1 MLTFLW
7 NQIVISIRKRFHFEG
22 EEHEEAKERS
32 SYEKLIKS
40 SEVRIHKE
48 SLFDFLSKED
58 GSDIN
63 VVTELGL
70 TPLRR
75 AIRLGNVGITKRLIE
90 GSNGAN
96 LNAIDSIGWTPL
108 TFAVHCDEL
117 KIIDF
122 LITYGGSDP
131 NYYDGNQWTPLHR
144 AIADE
149 RPLIAAIHR
158 DNCEIVT
165 ILSTKEANLNL
176 IDSGGWTP
184 LSYAI
189 EAEKVEMVK
198 HLIDLGT
205 DVNQEDGKGWAP
217 LRIAIYKKNFEII
230 KLLSKNE
237 ATVNSID
244 SLGWTPLTYAIDE
257 KKREIVKLL
266 VENGA
271 DINDHCGSFKN
282 AFHFAISKNNMETVK
297 FFLENGADLTIQ
309 TRYPQDQQNHNSFD
323 LAMKE
328 DQMNILKQLLQY
340 SEQ

>member
-149 RPLIAAIHR
+149 RLDAAKCLI
-158 DNCEIVT
+158 
-165 ILSTKEANLNL
+165 
-176 IDSGGWTP
+176 
-184 LSYAI
+184 
-189 EAEKVEMVK
+189 K
-198 HLIDLGT
+198 H
-205 DVNQEDGKGWAP
+205 
-217 LRIAIYKKNFEII
+217 
-230 KLLSKNE
+230 
-237 ATVNSID
+237 
-244 SLGWTPLTYAIDE
+244 
-257 KKREIVKLL
+257 
-266 VENGA
+266 GA
-271 DINDHCGSFKN
+271 DINLIDGFGMTPQRRKSFE
-282 AFHFAISKNNMETVK
+282 MYWRRK
-297 FFLENGADLTIQ
+297 F
-309 TRYPQDQQNHNSFD
+309 SFIYCC
-323 LAMKE
+323 
-328 DQMNILKQLLQY
+328 QRQ
-340 SEQ
+340 